1 MTDAS
6 TMAATISQAEFART
20 MGVNRS
26 TVSRWREAGR
36 LAMVGDQ
43 VDVEA
48 SRTMLAQ
55 SSGGRDDVKARHALE
70 KVEDDAPIPEAVKK
84 ELESRASAQ
93 ARKENALAD
102 LAEIERDQKR
112 GNLVDKKEV
121 EAVAADVMVLFRQLL
136 ENQAHRLA
144 AILVGKDID
153 ATRALIKQD
162 GNEIIASTW
171 KEFDRRVTELGQ
183 GA

>member
-1 MTDAS
+1 MIDQP
-6 TMAATISQAEFART
+6 TISQAEFART

-36 LAMVGDQ
+36 LVMIGDQ
-43 VDVEA
+43 VDLEA
-48 SRTMLAQ
+48 SRNMLAR
-55 SSGGRDDVKARHALE
+55 SSGGRDDVKSRLANE
-70 KVEDDAPIPEAVKK
+70 KAEEGANLPEAVKK

-112 GNLVDKKEV
+112 GSLVDKKEV
-121 EAVAADVMVLFRQLL
+121 EAVAADIMVLFRQLL

-144 AILVGKDID
+144 ALLVGKDID

-171 KEFDRRVTELGQ
+171 KELDRRVTELGQ
-183 GA
+183 VA